1 MTGKITKILLILLTL
16 AAITLALIPLGVS
29 ADATDN
35 SQMSQIDA
43 NSVVSAKLTAYRPI
57 SAHGGA
63 TINTNL
69 ECDDILDVKVTSHGG
84 IIKDGQGRLSFANYA
99 TISIALK
106 TEDHS
111 MEIPNTGAKI
121 ISERDFTYNGMHVG
135 ADKRQELDTMIGY
148 GVILTSC
155 EAADG
160 EREVSEEMYV
170 RHYNDRVDG
179 IRLTKDGNYHIVVLM
194 TVKEASVAKKIAL
207 EYEIPVR
214 TSIYLTDES
223 GDYHVKNAGSYYS
236 SVRLDALDRPGV
248 TLSVDGVTVPDGY
261 VLSALGKHKIQVRGN
276 GYLCESFDFEIF
288 SADQSHAHI
297 YLSNVRARLDD
308 ISYECENNFKVSW
321 YSLYQASVTYW
332 KDNNPKEV
340 FNYTEGTVITE
351 PGYYVFTL
359 NVPELANEKNTFLV
373 KLVTNDSPV
382 HNFDTLN
389 ANRFNNFKSKWYEVY
404 DDENDLY
411 YCFATN
417 EYAQAYDAAM
427 TIERTSSTDYGHY
440 ILYNGEKY
448 TDNAA
453 LTNAMSNAAAKN
465 VRTVYYDPAVHGIEK
480 YFSDAAFDG
489 TIYLNSDFMFVRT
502 SPAET
507 NEVYLTAE
515 DGTRTDISF
524 FTPISA
530 YCLDSGKYTV
540 TETDLY
546 GNKTQYTVTVDSL
559 APSLTLKVNDESVQ
573 AVDRNL
579 YTARYFSL
587 ESLTDE
593 LDPYAIVSVSQ
604 DGLDGADCYLASECD
619 NKIYTAVGTYNVRVY
634 DRNGNSARFVV
645 NIGNDKQYVLTESES
660 GFSLTLS
667 APGNK
672 FVAVYEN
679 GIAKEFNENAIT
691 LSFAKSDAECVITVY
706 TENESG
712 TRDCASFS
720 TKRALSDSEEV
731 GTDTDVGTTVPSTD
745 TGRMTLDAA
754 TAAIVAVGA
763 FMLILAVALIMII
776 WRKR

>member
-1 MTGKITKILLILLTL
+1 MTGKLTKILLLMLTL
-16 AAITLALIPLGVS
+16 AAIALTLIPLGVS
-29 ADATDN
+29 ADGNVTN
-35 SQMSQIDA
+35 QIDA

-69 ECDDILDVKVTSHGG
+69 ECDDILDVKITSHGG
-84 IIKDGQGRLSFANYA
+84 IMTDAEGRLSFANYA
-99 TISIALK
+99 TLSIALK
-106 TEDHS
+106 TKDHS

-121 ISERDFTYNGMHVG
+121 ISERDYTYNGMHVG
-135 ADKRQELDTMIGY
+135 ASGRQDLDTMIGY

-155 EAADG
+155 EAANG

-179 IRLTKDGNYHIVVLM
+179 IRLTKDGNYHVVVLM

-207 EYEIPVR
+207 EYVIPVR

-223 GDYHVKNAGSYYS
+223 GDYHVKNAGSYYD
-236 SVRLDALDRPGV
+236 SVRLDALERPGV
-248 TLSVDGVTVPDGY
+248 TISVDGVTVNDGY

-276 GYLCESFDFEIF
+276 GYLCESFNFEIF
-288 SADQSHAHI
+288 STDESHAHI

-321 YSLYQASVTYW
+321 YSAYQASVTYW

-340 FNYTEGTVITE
+340 FNYTAGTVITE

-404 DDENDLY
+404 DSENDLY

-427 TIERTSSTDYGHY
+427 TIEHSSATDYGQY
-440 ILYNGEKY
+440 ILYGGEKY
-448 TDNAA
+448 TDTAA
-453 LTNAMSNAAAKN
+453 LTKAMSDAATKN
-465 VRTVYYDPAVHGIEK
+465 VRTVYYDPAESGIEK

-489 TIYLNSDFMFVRT
+489 TIYLNGDFMFVRT

-507 NEVYLTAE
+507 NKVYLTDANE
-515 DGTRTDISF
+515 SRTDIDF
-524 FTPISA
+524 FVPISA

-546 GNKTQYTVTVDSL
+546 GNKTEYTVTVDSL
-559 APSLTLKVNDESVQ
+559 VPSLTLKVGDESVT
-573 AVDRNL
+573 AVDRNF
-579 YTARYFSL
+579 YNANYFSL
-587 ESLTDE
+587 ENLTDE

-604 DGLDGADCYLASECD
+604 DGEDGRDFYLASECGD
-619 NKIYTAVGTYNVRVY
+619 KIYTAAGTYTVRVY
-634 DRNGNSARFVV
+634 DRNGNSARFAV
-645 NIGNDKQYVLTESES
+645 NIGAQKQYVLTESE
-660 GFSLTLS
+660 GGISLTLS

-679 GIAKEFNENAIT
+679 GSAKQFNENATT
-691 LSFAKSDAECVITVY
+691 LNFVKTDADSVITVY
-706 TENESG
+706 TENADG

-720 TKRALSDSEEV
+720 IKKAASAATEDG
-731 GTDTDVGTTVPSTD
+731 GTADGGNSAAPITD

-754 TAAIVAVGA
+754 TAAILAVGA
-763 FMLILAVALIMII
+763 LMLILAIALVTII